1 MHEKTIA
8 TKIGEVTLILE
19 NLREGGDRA
28 MEELVNIVYND
39 LHGNALRLLS
49 RESSD
54 MTLQATD
61 LINETYLRLFDQE
74 SLLWQDRTHF
84 ISCAAIAMRRIL
96 IEHARK
102 KKAKKRIPHEEKI
115 SLELSQ
121 QEPYTMAEED
131 ILALDEALTLL
142 GEIDPRQA
150 QIVELRF
157 FAGLTESE
165 IAEMLNLSRNTISR
179 EWRTAKLWLKR
190 EMSR

>member
-1 MHEKTIA
+1 MHDNTLA
-8 TKIGEVTLILE
+8 TTIGEVTLILE

-28 MEELVNIVYND
+28 MEELVSIVYND
-39 LHGNALRLLS
+39 LHGSALRLLS
-49 RESSD
+49 RENSD
-54 MTLQATD
+54 MTWQATD

-74 SLLWQDRTHF
+74 NLLWQDRTHF

-102 KKAKKRIPHEEKI
+102 KNAKKRIPKEEKI

-121 QEPYTMAEED
+121 QEPYTMAEEE

-142 GEIDPRQA
+142 ADIDPRQA
-150 QIVELRF
+150 RIVELRF
-157 FAGLTESE
+157 FAGLTENE
-165 IAEMLNLSRNTISR
+165 VAEMLDLSRNTISR